1 MKSSTKAIYN
11 KLLYSAI
18 IIGLIVLMQPLE
30 VYLFSKDIAILFPQG
45 LIALK
50 QRNLMLFIQVVM
62 LFFVIP
68 VYILTFAFSWW
79 YRADNKESK
88 YDPDL
93 VDHKIAEIVW
103 WGVPLVMT
111 IFVSVITFIKTHEL
125 DPYKPIESDKKAL
138 VIQVVALQWR
148 WLFIYPE
155 EKIATLN
162 YIHIPKDRPI
172 HFRITSDAPM
182 NSFWIPDLGGQIY
195 AMSGMET
202 QLFLIANNTGEF
214 RGSSANISG
223 KGFAGMTFITEA
235 SEEEGYQKWL
245 EEAKNSKNTLD
256 WQVYQDLAKPSE
268 NHARDV
274 YRLKTDELFQKVIEK
289 FTKPEVKV

>member
-1 MKSSTKAIYN
+1 MKNSTKAIYN

-235 SEEEGYQKWL
+235 SEEDGYQKWV

-256 WQVYQDLAKPSE
+256 WEVYQDLAKPSE
-268 NHARDV
+268 NHARAV
-274 YRLKTDELFQKVIEK
+274 YRLNTDELFQKVIEK

>member
-1 MKSSTKAIYN
+1 
-11 KLLYSAI
+11 
-18 IIGLIVLMQPLE
+18 
-30 VYLFSKDIAILFPQG
+30 
-45 LIALK
+45 
-50 QRNLMLFIQVVM
+50 MLFIQVVM

-79 YRADNKESK
+79 YRADNKKSN
-88 YDPDL
+88 YDPHL
-93 VDHKIAEIVW
+93 VDHKVAELIW

-111 IFVSVITFIKTHEL
+111 IFVSIITFIKTHEL

-155 EKIATLN
+155 EKIATIN

-202 QLFLIANNTGEF
+202 QLFLIANKIGQF

-223 KGFAGMTFITEA
+223 KGFSGMTFTTEA
-235 SEEEGYQKWL
+235 SEEEGYIKWL
-245 EEAKNSKNTLD
+245 EKAKASKNKLD
-256 WQVYQDLAKPSE
+256 WQVYQELAKPSE
-268 NHARDV
+268 NRTREVYQLEADKLFNQLSSQHQDKIKELNKIFEVPTQCGVSWSARS
-274 YRLKTDELFQKVIEK
+274 
-289 FTKPEVKV
+289 